1 MCRGGSLELDQ
12 KAGEVD
18 QESEMPALRKLLL
31 HAARANQEAV
41 DTLTT
46 TCCFFAL
53 ISVYTAKKSCI
64 VPSGRLLSAASHTNK
79 LVHSPEAEALRKSD
93 AAPSGRPHRVPC
105 IGDVG
110 RRASLCEGRSFL

>member
-31 HAARANQEAV
+31 QAARANQEAV

-46 TCCFFAL
+46 PSCFF
-53 ISVYTAKKSCI
+53 C
-64 VPSGRLLSAASHTNK
+64 PNFRL
-79 LVHSPEAEALRKSD
+79 
-93 AAPSGRPHRVPC
+93 HRQKELYCTEWAVVVSS
-105 IGDVG
+105 ITYK
-110 RRASLCEGRSFL
+110 